1 MSLPLLHR
9 RNGAPAATQRTRPWR
24 GRRMSPEGSS
34 PAAVSGTARV
44 DTRTKRLVPRLKPG
58 NIAIIDHED
67 LDLVAAESLLEH
79 GAAAVVNT
87 RRSISGRYPN
97 LGPLVLVRAGV
108 PILDDVGPDV
118 LRAVGEG
125 DLVTV
130 DGERLLTADG
140 VVARGV
146 LLDEESVL
154 SKMDAART
162 TLSAAVEQFTEN
174 TLEYVRQE
182 QELLLESARLEGVH
196 TSFAGRHA
204 LVVTRGYHYKEDLRA
219 LRMYI
224 REMHPVIVAVDG
236 AADACLAEGI
246 TPDVIVGDMDSVTTT
261 ALLCGAELF
270 VHPPGDWRRGLVD
283 GIDQQ
288 EPEAVKKVRALGVD
302 CHVITT
308 NGTSEDVAML
318 LAHEQGAELIVTVGS
333 HTSMVEFLDKGRKGM
348 ASTFLVRLRLGPMLV
363 DAKGVSQLYRTR
375 VAARDLTLLVLAA
388 FVTMAI
394 VSVISPPGRLFWA
407 AAWELIKQSVFTI
420 RNWF

>member
-1 MSLPLLHR
+1 
-9 RNGAPAATQRTRPWR
+9 
-24 GRRMSPEGSS
+24 MSPEGSS

-246 TPDVIVGDMDSVTTT
+246 MPDVIVGDMDSVTTT